1 MKRLSFPRSILVFL
15 VAASFPFAAFAA
27 SPESGTLA
35 SKQSEATWSGGPYY
49 VSNPATT
56 AGLVK
61 PAPCDVGQPAC
72 DSFRLTVSGNGIKQ
86 VLVAIAPAAGFETDD
101 YDLHVYNDQ
110 GVRVAEDAD
119 GDGYESVI
127 ISTLDGSAYYD
138 VRVQPYLVLPGS
150 SYSGVAQPSRG
161 EPVDV
166 VTECLEL
173 IPENIGG
180 LPVLDTGER
189 VELSVMLLLDGTDAT
204 AAKAIMA
211 RAAESYRPLNIDLV
225 LKKTKT
231 VAYTTTISSE
241 ILAAAK
247 STVGGKPPNGIDIVG
262 VFTNKTM
269 QSATGGAGTVVGQAD
284 CIGGIR
290 WDETSFFVA
299 SDIRDIENPTTGTTG
314 TLASMGLNPNVDA
327 ASEVF
332 AHEIGHLM
340 GAHHHYA
347 NCVEG
352 ILSKGSMNDVSPCT
366 LMFPAVNF
374 ASLNFAALEGMV
386 VRGHAVNHAKP

>member
-1 MKRLSFPRSILVFL
+1 MVFVMALVILSLP
-15 VAASFPFAAFAA
+15 AFAA
-27 SPESGTLA
+27 SPATGSIA
-35 SKQSEATWSGGPYY
+35 SKNDEATWNGGPYF

-56 AGLVK
+56 GGLVK
-61 PAPCDVGQPAC
+61 PVPCDVGQPAC
-72 DSFRLTVSGNGIKQ
+72 DSFRLTVTGGGIKQ
-86 VLVAIAPAAGFETDD
+86 VLVAIAPAAGFEADD
-101 YDLHVYNDQ
+101 YDLHIYNDK

-119 GDGYESVI
+119 ADGYESAV
-127 ISTLDGSAYYD
+127 ISTTDGSAYYD

-173 IPENIGG
+173 VPENVAV
-180 LPVLDTGER
+180 PVVDTGER
-189 VELSVMLLLDGTDAT
+189 VELSVMLLLDGTDA
-204 AAKAIMA
+204 AAAAAIMA
-211 RAAESYRPLNIDLV
+211 KAAESYRPLNIDLV
-225 LKKTKT
+225 LKKTKA
-231 VAYTTTISSE
+231 VAYTTTVSSDL
-241 ILAAAK
+241 IAAAK
-247 STVGGKPPNGIDIVG
+247 STVGGKPPAGIDIVG

-290 WDETSFFVA
+290 WDTTSFFVA
-299 SDIRDIENPTTGTTG
+299 SDIRNIENPSTGTTG
-314 TLASMGLNPNVDA
+314 TLNSMGLNPNVDA
-327 ASEVF
+327 GSEVF

-352 ILSKGSMNDVSPCT
+352 MLTSGAPNDVSPCT

-374 ASLNFAALEGMV
+374 ASLNFAALEGAV